1 MSDRRLEVFHAVASQ
16 MSFTRAAELLG
27 TSQPAVTFQIR
38 QLEDHFLTR
47 LFDRS
52 HGRVTLTPAGEL
64 MRQYTERVLHLTV
77 DLRARLAEL
86 HAEPCGIL
94 HVGATPSAAEYYAP
108 SVLARF
114 RRLHPQVRPQLTVVS
129 GDDIDER
136 IDERVLDVGFSE
148 LPPRTQAQCEV
159 RQCAEDELVVAFAPD
174 HPWIGQEAIAA
185 ARLVEQPMVG
195 REAGVSRLLFDDY
208 LAGQGVD
215 PASIPMGIDVD
226 RLASAKVL
234 AELGAGFAVLPA
246 AAVQREV
253 RAGLLVARPLAP
265 PLRRP
270 LYLILPRERV
280 RTPLVMRFGQFMAEH
295 ASH

>member
-64 MRQYTERVLHLTV
+64 MRQYTERVLHLTA

-86 HAEPCGIL
+86 HAEPCGSL
-94 HVGATPSAAEYYAP
+94 HVGATPTAAEHHVP
-108 SVLARF
+108 SALAQF
-114 RRLHPQVRPQLTVVS
+114 CRRHPQVRPQLTVVS
-129 GDDIDER
+129 GEDIEAR

-148 LPPRTQAQCEV
+148 LPPRTYAQCEV
-159 RQCAEDELVVAFAPD
+159 RPCAEDELMVAFAPD
-174 HPWIGQEAIAA
+174 HPWAGLEAIAA
-185 ARLVEQPMVG
+185 ARLVELPMVG
-195 REAGVSRLLFDDY
+195 RETGISRLQFDNY
-208 LAGQGVD
+208 LTGQGID
-215 PASIPMGIDVD
+215 PAAIPSGIDVD
-226 RLASAKVL
+226 RLASAKALV
-234 AELGAGFAVLPA
+234 ELGAGFAVLPA

-253 RAGLLVARPLAP
+253 RAGLLVAKPLAP

-270 LYLILPRERV
+270 LHLILPRERV
-280 RTPLVMRFGQFMAEH
+280 RTPLVMRFGEFMAER